1 MADAQ
6 KALVEAR
13 MKFVAA
19 HASLIEA
26 YETAGP
32 LPWDCDEARE
42 TNKPIAQ
49 LSVVK
54 G

>member
-19 HASLIEA
+19 HASLMEA
-26 YETAGP
+26 YEVTNKD
-32 LPWDCDEARE
+32 PWDCDEPSARTSE
-42 TNKPIAQ
+42 PTH
-49 LSVVK
+49 LSVVS
-54 G
+54 